1 MLRVERNRLSA
12 ALKRYPFLMDQTREE
27 RYRRLL
33 DVGLALSTERNSV
46 RLMEQILNEAKTMCN
61 ADGGT
66 LYRVED
72 ESCLRFEI
80 MRNDSLKIYNGGTS
94 GNEITLPPVQLF
106 DVETGEENNN
116 NVASYCAISKKT
128 ISIDDAYEF
137 DGFDFQGTKNFDA
150 ATGYRSTSFLT
161 VPLYNNEGRVIAVLQ
176 LLNAQDEETGKV
188 IPFDA
193 TLQPFVEAL
202 ASQAAIA
209 LDNQLLVEAQKKL
222 LVSFIGLIAGAI
234 DAKSAYT
241 GGHCQRV
248 PMLTD
253 MLAEAAIADQGP
265 VFNDFDMSEEE
276 QYELHVAGLLHDC
289 GKVTTP
295 EYIVD
300 KATKLE
306 TIYDRI
312 HEIRMRFEILKRDA
326 EIDYLKAVH
335 AGGDEASLKA
345 TFDARLTQLDDDFAF
360 IAECNVGGEFMK
372 PERVERLDTIAK
384 ETWVQTLSDRQGIGH
399 EELTRKKALGE
410 EPALPRVEHI
420 LADRADHVIVRK
432 DKSLF
437 DEDNPYGFKM
447 SPPDNQYNLG
457 ELYNLKVKAG
467 TLTEEDRFK
476 INDHIVQ
483 TILMLDQLPFP
494 RHLKKV
500 PEYAGG
506 HHEKMNGTG
515 YPRQLGASDMSW
527 PARMMAVAD
536 IFEALT
542 AADRPYKLPKTLS
555 QSIKIMSFMVKD
567 DHIDKDLFELFLTS
581 GKYKEYAGKFL
592 LPQQIDDV
600 DISQYIKSGEE

>member
-1 MLRVERNRLSA
+1 MN
-12 ALKRYPFLMDQTREE
+12 QTREE
-27 RYRRLL
+27 RYKRLL
-33 DVGLALSTERNSV
+33 DIGLALSTERNSV

-66 LYRVED
+66 LYAMQD
-72 ESCLRFEI
+72 DTHLRFEI
-80 MRNDSLKIYNGGTS
+80 MCNDSLNIYNGGTS
-94 GNEITLPPVQLF
+94 GHAITLPSVPLF
-106 DVETGEENNN
+106 DAETGEENRN
-116 NVASYCAISKKT
+116 NVASYCALSKKT

-137 DGFDFQGTKNFDA
+137 DGFDFQGTKKFDA
-150 ATGYRSTSFLT
+150 AMGYRSTSFLT

-176 LLNAQDEETGKV
+176 LLNAQAGGSGEV
-188 IPFDA
+188 IPFDSQ
-193 TLQPFVEAL
+193 LQPFVEAL

-209 LDNQLLVEAQKKL
+209 LDNQLLIEAQRKL

-253 MLAEAAIADQGP
+253 MLAEAAVADEGA
-265 VFNDFDMSEEE
+265 VFGDFDMSEEE
-276 QYELHVAGLLHDC
+276 FYELHVAGLLHDC

-312 HEIRMRFEILKRDA
+312 HEIRMRFEVIKRDA
-326 EIDYLKAVH
+326 EIDYLKAVL
-335 AGGDEASLKA
+335 AGGNEEILKA
-345 TFDARLTQLDDDFAF
+345 AFDARVEQLNDDFSFVAQ
-360 IAECNVGGEFMK
+360 CNIGGEFMK
-372 PERVERLDTIAK
+372 PQDMDRLDEIAK
-384 ETWVQTLSDRQGIGH
+384 EKWVQTLSARIGIGH
-399 EELTRKKALGE
+399 EELTRKEALGPE
-410 EPALPRVEHI
+410 AALPRVKQLLSDCPEHI
-420 LADRADHVIVRK
+420 IERK
-432 DKSLF
+432 DKTLF
-437 DEDNPYGFKM
+437 EEDNPYGFKM
-447 SPPDNQYNLG
+447 TPPDHKYNLG
-457 ELYNLKVKAG
+457 ELYNLKIKAG
-467 TLTEEDRFK
+467 TLTAEDRFK

-483 TILMLDQLPFP
+483 TIVMLDQLPFP

-506 HHEKMNGTG
+506 HHEKMDGTG
-515 YPRQLGASDMSW
+515 YPRKLSAKDMSW

-555 QSIKIMSFMVKD
+555 AAIKIMSFMAKD
-567 DHIDKDLFELFLTS
+567 NHIDRDLFELFLTS
-581 GKYKEYAGKFL
+581 ATYKKYADKFL

-600 DISQYIKSGEE
+600 DIAQYLNSNKE

>member
-1 MLRVERNRLSA
+1 
-12 ALKRYPFLMDQTREE
+12 MDQIRETR
-27 RYRRLL
+27 YKRLL
-33 DVGLALSTERNSV
+33 DIGLALSTERNSV
-46 RLMEQILNEAKTMCN
+46 RLMEKILNEAKTMCN

-72 ESCLRFEI
+72 DRFLRFEI
-80 MRNDSLKIYNGGTS
+80 MRNDSLNIYNGGTS
-94 GNEITLPPVQLF
+94 GKEITLPPVQLF
-106 DVETGEENNN
+106 DPKTGEKNSK
-116 NVASYCAISKKT
+116 NVASYCALLKQT
-128 ISIDDAYEF
+128 VSIDDAYKF
-137 DGFDFQGTKNFDA
+137 DGFDFQGTKNFDK
-150 ATGYRSTSFLT
+150 ATGYRSQSFLT

-176 LLNAQDEETGKV
+176 LLNAQDEKTGKV
-188 IPFDA
+188 IPFGAD
-193 TLQPFVEAL
+193 LQPFVEAL

-209 LDNQLLVEAQKKL
+209 LDNQLLVEAQRKL
-222 LVSFIGLIAGAI
+222 LVSFIELIAGAI

-248 PMLTD
+248 PVLTD
-253 MLAEAAIADQGP
+253 MLAEAAIADQGA
-265 VFNDFDMSEEE
+265 VFGDFTMSEEE
-276 QYELHVAGLLHDC
+276 LYELHVAGLLHDC

-312 HEIRMRFEILKRDA
+312 HEVRMRFEVLKRDA
-326 EIDYLKAVH
+326 EIDYLKALQ
-335 AGGDEASLKA
+335 AGGDSESLTV
-345 TFDARLTQLDDDFAF
+345 TFEARLKQLDDDFAF
-360 IAECNVGGEFMK
+360 VAECNVGGEFMA
-372 PERVERLDTIAK
+372 PERMERLDVIAK
-384 ETWVQTLSDRQGIGH
+384 ETWVQTLSDRLGVGH

-410 EPALPRVEHI
+410 ESALPRVENV
-420 LADRADHVIVRK
+420 LSDRADHVIVRK

-437 DEDNPYGFKM
+437 EDDNPYGFKM
-447 SPPDNQYNLG
+447 TPPDNQYNLG
-457 ELYNLKVKAG
+457 EMYNLKVKAG
-467 TLTEEDRFK
+467 TLTPEDRFK

-494 RHLKKV
+494 RHLSKV

-506 HHEKMNGTG
+506 HHEKMNGSG
-515 YPRQLGASDMSW
+515 YPRQLDATDMSW

-567 DHIDKDLFELFLTS
+567 QHIDKDLFELFLTS
-581 GKYKEYAGKFL
+581 GKYKEYAEKFL
-592 LPQQIDDV
+592 LPQQIDEV
-600 DISQYIKSGEE
+600 DISQYIKS

>member
-1 MLRVERNRLSA
+1 MAQVREQ
-12 ALKRYPFLMDQTREE
+12 RYK
-27 RYRRLL
+27 RLL
-33 DVGLALSTERNSV
+33 DIGLALSTERNSV
-46 RLMEQILNEAKTMCN
+46 RLMERILNEAKTMCN

-66 LYRVED
+66 LYRMED
-72 ESCLRFEI
+72 ECRLRFEI

-94 GNEITLPPVQLF
+94 GNEIKLPPVPLY
-106 DVETGEENNN
+106 DAETGDENRK
-116 NVASYCAISKKT
+116 NVASYCALSKNT

-188 IPFDA
+188 IPFA
-193 TLQPFVEAL
+193 AELQPFVEAL

-209 LDNQLLVEAQKKL
+209 LDNQLLVEAQRKL
-222 LVSFIGLIAGAI
+222 LVSFIELIAGAI

-253 MLAEAAIADQGP
+253 MLAEAANADKGP
-265 VFNDFDMSEEE
+265 VFSDFEMSEEE
-276 QYELHVAGLLHDC
+276 LYELHVAGLLHDC

-312 HEIRMRFEILKRDA
+312 HEIRMRFEVLKRDA
-326 EIDYLKAVH
+326 EIDYLKAVM
-335 AGGDEASLKA
+335 AGGDEPTLKVA
-345 TFDARLTQLDDDFAF
+345 FDNRLQKLDDDFAF
-360 IAECNVGGEFMK
+360 VAQCNVGGEFMK
-372 PERVERLDTIAK
+372 PDLLERLDVIAQ
-384 ETWVQTLSDRQGIGH
+384 ETWVQTLSDRLGIGH
-399 EELTRKKALGE
+399 EELTRKKALGDE
-410 EPALPRVEHI
+410 APLPRVERL

-437 DEDNPYGFKM
+437 NEENPYGFKM
-447 SPPDNQYNLG
+447 TPPDNQYNLG

-483 TILMLDQLPFP
+483 TIIMLDQLPFP
-494 RHLKKV
+494 RHLSKV

-506 HHEKMNGTG
+506 HHEKMDGTG
-515 YPRQLGASDMSW
+515 YPRKLDASVMSW

-567 DHIDKDLFELFLTS
+567 NHIDKDLFELFLTS
-581 GKYKEYAGKFL
+581 GTYKDYADKFL
-592 LPQQIDDV
+592 LPQQIDEV
-600 DISQYIKSGEE
+600 DIAQYIQPKEA